1 MKKLE
6 QEFYGYVESSGI
18 EERRGFQQYVLSLNT
33 CSGRVNMKYWNV
45 NENNLKP
52 KSDDFVKIILF
63 NYEEALEEHKT
74 YSSISLDSSIKN
86 KPFHANCEVVRK
98 EDVPEDVL
106 KLIFKDRKEQVEK
119 AKKLLI
125 DDSYWV
131 NKDYGKFLVSI
142 ISENKDFVTC
152 PAAKKNHHAF
162 KGGLLVHTAEVFSHC
177 MAIANCQHN
186 IDFYS
191 MSIDTDVLYL
201 SAWLHDIGKIELYS
215 INNENTIEY
224 DRDGERYQSHIVRS
238 NSIFNRYAYNENL
251 DRDFINK
258 VSHCI
263 LTHQDRK
270 EWNSPQEPETV
281 EGIILAKSDH
291 MSSEISKRENGE
303 VLLSRW

>member
-1 MKKLE
+1 
-6 QEFYGYVESSGI
+6 
-18 EERRGFQQYVLSLNT
+18 
-33 CSGRVNMKYWNV
+33 
-45 NENNLKP
+45 
-52 KSDDFVKIILF
+52 
-63 NYEEALEEHKT
+63 
-74 YSSISLDSSIKN
+74 
-86 KPFHANCEVVRK
+86 
-98 EDVPEDVL
+98 
-106 KLIFKDRKEQVEK
+106 
-119 AKKLLI
+119 
-125 DDSYWV
+125 
-131 NKDYGKFLVSI
+131 
-142 ISENKDFVTC
+142 
-152 PAAKKNHHAF
+152 
-162 KGGLLVHTAEVFSHC
+162 
-177 MAIANCQHN
+177 
-186 IDFYS
+186 